1 MEPSYQHWY
10 LDQRRRMYKQFVGR
24 LQRHIWHE
32 ISQSSKN
39 HGTKCWST
47 LDAQCGLRHPPWLA
61 YHSTLTWH
69 CTFCSHFGIHH
80 NLLLLIFK
88 TEVWFLN
95 YLHILLRNK
104 IKSIVPRAT
113 FEGRFGISLLYLRI
127 QLLSLASN
135 RFFQRDCFGIHHNL
149 CFLCFLPHSFQH
161 KNMVLTIEF
170 TCSWEIKWSQLC
182 QGNIVLCCAILKF
195 SQKLNYWGLLRTNLL
210 LPHPWRH
217 QNFSQELVS
226 MR

>member
-1 MEPSYQHWY
+1 M
-10 LDQRRRMYKQFVGR
+10 V
-24 LQRHIWHE
+24 
-32 ISQSSKN
+32 
-39 HGTKCWST
+39 
-47 LDAQCGLRHPPWLA
+47 
-61 YHSTLTWH
+61 
-69 CTFCSHFGIHH
+69 
-80 NLLLLIFK
+80 FK
-88 TEVWFLN
+88 N

-135 RFFQRDCFGIHHNL
+135 RFFQRGCFGIHHNL

-182 QGNIVLCCAILKF
+182 QGNIVLCCAILNFHK
-195 SQKLNYWGLLRTNLL
+195 SCITGDYWEPTFFCLTLGDTKNFLRNWCQWGKEI
-210 LPHPWRH
+210 H
-217 QNFSQELVS
+217 SS
-226 MR
+226 MSCCSHESDVG